1 MSPKPSKKKPAKK
14 ASKRPA
20 AASAPKRPRGGQT
33 LRTPALEEQILAWI
47 SSGKPLR
54 AFCRRPGAPSRRTV
68 DLWRESDP
76 EFDSRFARAREA
88 GHDELAEQCLEI
100 ADTPKQGVIVTKD
113 GETTKEVREDM
124 LGHRRLQVWTRM
136 QLLAKW
142 DRRYSNKHEHKHEG
156 NVGLVRLVEAS
167 MEGDD
172 DE

>member
-20 AASAPKRPRGGQT
+20 AAPGPKRPRGGQT

-76 EFDSRFARAREA
+76 EFDARFARARE
-88 GHDELAEQCLEI
+88 
-100 ADTPKQGVIVTKD
+100 D